1 MIYILLIMT
10 IITKTLLKEHV
21 WPFLF
26 GIATIVFVFL
36 LNIVFRDMG
45 RLLGRGLPFKIVF
58 EFFYLNLA
66 WIIALAVPMSALLS
80 SLMAFGRLSSD
91 NEITALK
98 ASGVHFYRLIFP
110 IIIAATVLMIIMV
123 IFNNLVLPEFNHRWR
138 ILFSDISR
146 TRPTLS
152 LEPDVF
158 FDDIPNYT
166 ILVHRVKEKSNQ
178 LEGIV
183 INDTRDA
190 NFAKTIV
197 ARKGQFVFLKEE
209 ERMVMTLYSGEI
221 HEIEKENLANYRRMK
236 FEKQSFS
243 IVVSDV
249 VLKRSNTERRGDRE
263 KSASMMVQDIKKNAQ
278 VLSENEQN
286 IRHMVL
292 SDMKGVFPR
301 RIVGDKESFS
311 ASMNLKVTD
320 LLRMER
326 MLQIIQGEK
335 SVIRGYKKAIASL
348 RVEIQK
354 KFSIP
359 VACLVFVLVG
369 APLGVLVRQ
378 SGLATAGWMS
388 IIFYLIYWSFLI
400 GGEQL
405 ADRMILNPLLAMW
418 APNVIVGVAGIVLVV
433 QTATERSFLILVKR
447 MGTWIKGFIK

>member
-1 MIYILLIMT
+1 MMT

-36 LNIVFRDMG
+36 LNIVFRDLS

-66 WIIALAVPMSALLS
+66 WIIALAVPMSVLLS
-80 SLMAFGRLSSD
+80 SLMAFGRLSAD

-110 IIIAATVLMIIMV
+110 VVVAAIFLMIIMV
-123 IFNNLVLPEFNHRWR
+123 PFNNQVLPEFNHRWR

-146 TRPTLS
+146 TRPALS
-152 LEPDVF
+152 LEPNVF

-166 ILVHRVKEKSNQ
+166 ILVHRVKENENQ
-178 LEGIV
+178 LESIV
-183 INDTRDA
+183 INDMRDSR
-190 NFAKTIV
+190 FTKTIV
-197 ARKGQFVFLKEE
+197 ARKGQFAFLKEE

-221 HEIEKENLANYRRMK
+221 HEIEKENLVNYRRMK

-243 IVVSDV
+243 IVVSDL

-263 KSASMMVQDIKKNAQ
+263 KSAGMMAQDIKKNMQ
-278 VLSENEQN
+278 TLSENEKN
-286 IRHMVL
+286 IRRMVQ
-292 SDMKGVFPR
+292 SDMIGVFPKS
-301 RIVGDKESFS
+301 IVREKESVS
-311 ASMNLKVTD
+311 ATMNFNPTNSF
-320 LLRMER
+320 RIEQ
-326 MLQIIQGEK
+326 MLQIIQGEN
-335 SVIRGYKKAIASL
+335 SVIHGYKKAIASL
-348 RVEIQK
+348 QVEMQK
-354 KFSIP
+354 KYSIP

-388 IIFYLIYWSFLI
+388 IVFYLIYWSFLI

-405 ADRMILNPLLAMW
+405 ADRMILNPILAMW
-418 APNVIVGVAGIVLVV
+418 APNAVVGIAGIVLVF
-433 QTATERSFLILVKR
+433 QTATESTILASVKR
-447 MGTWIKGFIK
+447 LESRIKGFGT

>member
-1 MIYILLIMT
+1 MT

-36 LNIVFRDMG
+36 LNIVFRDLS

-66 WIIALAVPMSALLS
+66 WIIALAVPMSVLLS
-80 SLMAFGRLSSD
+80 SLMAFGRLSAD

-110 IIIAATVLMIIMV
+110 VVVAAIFLMIIMV
-123 IFNNLVLPEFNHRWR
+123 PFNNQVLPEFNHRWR

-146 TRPTLS
+146 TRPALS
-152 LEPDVF
+152 LEPNVF

-166 ILVHRVKEKSNQ
+166 ILVHRVKENENQ
-178 LEGIV
+178 LESIV
-183 INDTRDA
+183 INDMRDSR
-190 NFAKTIV
+190 FTKTIV
-197 ARKGQFVFLKEE
+197 ARKGQFAFLKEE

-221 HEIEKENLANYRRMK
+221 HEIEKENLVNYRRMK

-243 IVVSDV
+243 IVVSDL

-263 KSASMMVQDIKKNAQ
+263 KSAGMMAQDIKKNMQ
-278 VLSENEQN
+278 TLSENEKN
-286 IRHMVL
+286 IRRMVQ
-292 SDMKGVFPR
+292 SDMIGVFPKS
-301 RIVGDKESFS
+301 IVREKESVS
-311 ASMNLKVTD
+311 ATMNFNPTNSF
-320 LLRMER
+320 RIEQ
-326 MLQIIQGEK
+326 MLQIIQGEN
-335 SVIRGYKKAIASL
+335 SVIHGYKKAIASL
-348 RVEIQK
+348 QVEMQK
-354 KFSIP
+354 KYSIP

-388 IIFYLIYWSFLI
+388 IVFYLIYWSFLI

-405 ADRMILNPLLAMW
+405 ADRMILNPILAMW
-418 APNVIVGVAGIVLVV
+418 APNAVVGIAGIVLVF
-433 QTATERSFLILVKR
+433 QTATESTILASVKR
-447 MGTWIKGFIK
+447 LESRIKGFGT